1 MNFKSIQGKTSIKDL
16 ESLGF
21 CDGDYVMV
29 IFCDGRVICG
39 NLNYITEYS
48 TLFDVQ
54 LVLEHVYWKV
64 EDMISAIGICKIVF
78 EV

>member
-1 MNFKSIQGKTSIKDL
+1 MNFKRIQGKTSVKDL

-29 IFCDGRVICG
+29 IFDDGRVLCG
-39 NLNYITEYS
+39 NLNYVTEYS
-48 TLFDVQ
+48 TLFDTQ

-64 EDMISAIGICKIVF
+64 EDMSSALGIYKIVF
-78 EV
+78 ED

>member
-1 MNFKSIQGKTSIKDL
+1 MNFKSIQGKTSVKDL

-29 IFCDGRVICG
+29 IFDDGRVLCG

-48 TLFDVQ
+48 TLFETQ
-54 LVLEHVYWKV
+54 LVLEHMYWKV
-64 EDMISAIGICKIVF
+64 EDMSSAIGIYKIVF
-78 EV
+78 EG

>member
-1 MNFKSIQGKTSIKDL
+1 MNFKSVRGKTSVNDL
-16 ESLGF
+16 GSLGF

-29 IFCDGRVICG
+29 IFDDGRVLCG

-48 TLFDVQ
+48 TLFDTQ

-64 EDMISAIGICKIVF
+64 EDMCSAIGICKIVF
-78 EV
+78 ED

>member
-1 MNFKSIQGKTSIKDL
+1 MNFKSIQGKTSVKDL

-29 IFCDGRVICG
+29 IFDDGRVLCG

-48 TLFDVQ
+48 TLFDTQ
-54 LVLEHVYWKV
+54 LVLEHVHWRV
-64 EDMISAIGICKIVF
+64 EDMSSAIGICKIVF
-78 EV
+78 ED

>member
-1 MNFKSIQGKTSIKDL
+1 MNFKRIQGKTSVKDL

-29 IFCDGRVICG
+29 IFDDGRVLCG
-39 NLNYITEYS
+39 NLNYVTEYS
-48 TLFDVQ
+48 TLFDTQ

-64 EDMISAIGICKIVF
+64 EDMNSAIGICKIVF
-78 EV
+78 ED

>member
-1 MNFKSIQGKTSIKDL
+1 MNFKKTRGKTSVKDL

-29 IFCDGRVICG
+29 IFYDGRVLCG

-54 LVLEHVYWKV
+54 LVLDHVYWKV
-64 EDMISAIGICKIVF
+64 EDMSSAIGICKIVF
-78 EV
+78 ED

>member
-1 MNFKSIQGKTSIKDL
+1 MNFKSIQGKTSVKNL

-29 IFCDGRVICG
+29 IFDDGRVLCG
-39 NLNYITEYS
+39 NLNYVTEYS
-48 TLFDVQ
+48 TLFDTQ

-64 EDMISAIGICKIVF
+64 EDMSSALGIYKIVF
-78 EV
+78 ED

>member
-1 MNFKSIQGKTSIKDL
+1 MNFKSIQGKTSIKNL

-29 IFCDGRVICG
+29 IFDDGRVLCG

-48 TLFDVQ
+48 TLFDTQ
-54 LVLEHVYWKV
+54 LVLEYVYWKV
-64 EDMISAIGICKIVF
+64 EDMNSAIGICKIVL
-78 EV
+78 ED

>member
-1 MNFKSIQGKTSIKDL
+1 MNFKSIQGKTSVKNL

-29 IFCDGRVICG
+29 IFDDGRVLCG
-39 NLNYITEYS
+39 NLNYVTEYS
-48 TLFDVQ
+48 TLFDTQ

-64 EDMISAIGICKIVF
+64 EYMSSAIGICKIVL
-78 EV
+78 ED

>member
-1 MNFKSIQGKTSIKDL
+1 MNFKSIQGKTSVKNL

-29 IFCDGRVICG
+29 IFDDGRVLCG
-39 NLNYITEYS
+39 NLNYATEYS
-48 TLFDVQ
+48 TLFDTQ

-64 EDMISAIGICKIVF
+64 EDMSSALGIYKIVF
-78 EV
+78 ED

>member
-1 MNFKSIQGKTSIKDL
+1 MNFKRIQGKTSVKNL

-29 IFCDGRVICG
+29 IFDDGRVLCG
-39 NLNYITEYS
+39 NLNYVTEYS
-48 TLFDVQ
+48 TLFDTQ

-64 EDMISAIGICKIVF
+64 EDMSSALGIYKIVF
-78 EV
+78 ED

>member
-1 MNFKSIQGKTSIKDL
+1 MKFKSIQGKTSVKNL

-21 CDGDYVMV
+21 SDGDYVMV
-29 IFCDGRVICG
+29 IFYDGRVLCG

-54 LVLEHVYWKV
+54 LVLEHTYWKV
-64 EDMISAIGICKIVF
+64 EDMSNAVGISKVIF